1 MRTFSLFFVMIFA
14 ALFFSS
20 CLTVE
25 KKIYKY
31 EFTGK
36 NTGTLTIIYYNL
48 SSTNDSEGVA
58 RTDFAEL
65 IDTYLNGTKPEDEFP
80 GAKVIKKELYEEN
93 GKLCARLVLGFSDL
107 KTAKIY
113 QADPKAQ
120 YMLHLSSFSE
130 SYSTSNG
137 TWGGEIMPVVFW
149 DRKLKILD
157 VTTTVEKNIDNTYSL
172 LDMYKEWKK

>member
-1 MRTFSLFFVMIFA
+1 MKAFRLILLLITVTVI
-14 ALFFSS
+14 FSS

-36 NTGTLTIIYYNL
+36 NTGTLTIIYYNIT
-48 SSTNDSEGVA
+48 STNDSEGVA
-58 RTDFAEL
+58 KTDFAEL
-65 IDTYLNGTKPEDEFP
+65 IDSYLNGNKPEDEFP
-80 GAKVIKKELYEEN
+80 GAKLTKKELYEDN
-93 GKLCARLVLGFSDL
+93 GKLCARIVFDFTDL

-113 QADPKAQ
+113 QADPKGA
-120 YMLHLSSFSE
+120 YMLHMASFSE
-130 SYSTSNG
+130 SYVSSNG

-149 DRKLKILD
+149 DRKLKVLD

-172 LDMYKEWKK
+172 LDMYKAWKK